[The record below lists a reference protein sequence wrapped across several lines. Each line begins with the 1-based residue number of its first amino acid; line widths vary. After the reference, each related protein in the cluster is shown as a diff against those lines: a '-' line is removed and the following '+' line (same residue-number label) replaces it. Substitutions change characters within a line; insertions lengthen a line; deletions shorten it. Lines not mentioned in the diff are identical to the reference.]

1 MEKFS
6 QLKLTS
12 SSHSLLRVI
21 KEILHDSHFSP
32 HQRVT
37 RLNIE
42 HSRQFSLTH
51 KLLLNPRPRE
61 DDEIYSNLVK
71 LCFPM
76 KVHLGDAVTC
86 IIHSRHFCSWFV
98 CERFLHEFSLKLWL
112 SSSLILICWEFY
124 YFANISETFS
134 LSPNFVAKTIL
145 D

>member
-12 SSHSLLRVI
+12 SSRSLKVI

-32 HQRVT
+32 HRRVM

-51 KLLLNPRPRE
+51 KLLRNPRPRE

-86 IIHSRHFCSWFV
+86 IIHSRHF
-98 CERFLHEFSLKLWL
+98 
-112 SSSLILICWEFY
+112 SS
-124 YFANISETFS
+124 
-134 LSPNFVAKTIL
+134 
-145 D
+145 